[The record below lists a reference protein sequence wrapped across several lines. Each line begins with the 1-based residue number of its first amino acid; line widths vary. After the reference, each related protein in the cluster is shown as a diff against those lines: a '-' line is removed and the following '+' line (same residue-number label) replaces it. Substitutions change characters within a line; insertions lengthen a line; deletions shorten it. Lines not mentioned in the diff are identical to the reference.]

1 MIWSF
6 IVDIVPVQFQFACM
20 NDESLKKILYIN
32 KLASLEAT
40 LVRNSAHPLT
50 HLLTDRGKV

>member
-20 NDESLKKILYIN
+20 NDESLKKILYIYQ
-32 KLASLEAT
+32 KLLNLGRIE
-40 LVRNSAHPLT
+40 VF
-50 HLLTDRGKV
+50 

>member
-20 NDESLKKILYIN
+20 NDESLKKILYIS
-32 KLASLEAT
+32 KIVE
-40 LVRNSAHPLT
+40 V
-50 HLLTDRGKV
+50 GKD